1 MPDALLVSSSFLPGR
16 GGIESYLAELC
27 ERVEPKLAVLAPA
40 KREGRSIPE
49 DLPYPA
55 EGYPGTMLFPSR
67 KIGRAIVAA
76 AGRHGVDRVLF
87 GTPWP
92 LVLLGPQLKEAGL
105 HYAVIVHGAELLVP
119 AAVPIL
125 KRRLARA
132 LAEADL
138 LLPVSRYTE
147 AMLRGFIERR
157 GLQVPATNVLRAA
170 VDLERFSPEA
180 DSKAAREKLHL
191 GPERP
196 IVLAFG
202 RLVRRKGIHRLVK
215 AMPKIVA
222 EVPGAVL
229 VIAGTGP
236 ELLPLKRL
244 AHRKLAPV
252 ILPGRVPDEEAP
264 GLFAAANVFALPV
277 ADRWFGLEIEGL
289 GVVLLEA
296 SACATPCVTGQ
307 SGGTPEAVIHG
318 ETGYVINA
326 SNSGDLTK
334 SVIELL
340 RNRDL
345 AEKMGQAGRRYVAAN
360 FSGRHLPGSLIDWLE
375 GGSGTPTTRSDD

>member
-27 ERVEPKLAVLAPA
+27 ERVAPRLAVLAPA
-40 KREGRSIPE
+40 KREGRQIPE
-49 DLPYPA
+49 DLPYPI

-67 KIGRAIVAA
+67 KVARAIVAA
-76 AGRHGVDRVLF
+76 ASQHGVDRILF

-92 LVLLGPQLKEAGL
+92 LVLLGPQLKESGL
-105 HYAVIVHGAELLVP
+105 RYAVIVHGAELLVP

-125 KRRLARA
+125 RRRLSRA
-132 LAEADL
+132 LAGADL

-147 AMLRGFIERR
+147 TRLKRFIAGRDS
-157 GLQVPATNVLRAA
+157 QVPPMEVLRAA
-170 VDLERFSPEA
+170 VDLKHFSPEA
-180 DSKAAREKLHL
+180 DVTAARARFGL

-215 AMPKIVA
+215 VMPKIVS

-229 VIAGTGP
+229 VVAGTGP

-252 ILPGRVPDEEAP
+252 ILAGRIPDEEAP
-264 GLFAAANVFALPV
+264 GLFAAADVFVLPV

-296 SACATPCVTGQ
+296 SACATPCVAGR
-307 SGGTPEAVIHG
+307 SGGTPEAVIDG

-326 SNSGDLTK
+326 SNSGDLTTRI
-334 SVIELL
+334 VELL
-340 RNRDL
+340 RNKDL
-345 AEKMGQAGRRYVAAN
+345 AEEMGQAGRKHIAEN
-360 FSGRHLPGSLIDWLE
+360 FSGGHLPESLIDWLE
-375 GGSGTPTTRSDD
+375 GGKGTPITRSDG